1 MNLHKGGPEENLQK
15 GIANINDHRQMENSQ
30 GQEHE
35 T

>member
-15 GIANINDHRQMENSQ
+15 EIANINDHRQMENNQ